1 MDAKVTGA
9 FIAQLRR
16 EQGLT
21 QKELADCLGV
31 TDKAVSRW
39 ETGKGLP
46 DTALLKPL
54 GDVLGVSVGELL
66 AGTRNA
72 QELRDRTDQML
83 LESLEDP
90 DRDLRKILGFLGIGI
105 LVALGGIFFALCV
118 ARFLN
123 GPDAILAGMGM
134 YLCIVIVTCTGVV
147 LTRMD
152 RK

>member
-21 QKELADCLGV
+21 QKELAECLGV